1 MFILVL
7 TRYRNALENVK
18 NLGLSEKGEKTT
30 FSKTRERKWAIFA
43 FLPRK
48 WDPQNRGVPA
58 GPFLAYFDHQRT
70 AIKKRG
76 LRSTGYFRRFLE
88 GLFDV
93 FCEETGLIEKSTYQR
108 VLDKK
113 GTFSRSPK
121 LVFWQC
127 LFTCKKRE
135 KGSKTPPFGPANSTF
150 TCNYEVNVFT
160 ESHEPKKDQ
169 KHPKN
174 GFIKERP
181 ARPPSKNGQISS
193 YSYT

>member
-1 MFILVL
+1 MKKRLSRKHVK
-7 TRYRNALENVK
+7 ENELFSRFCPE
-18 NLGLSEKGEKTT
+18 NGTPKTGG
-30 FSKTRERKWAIFA
+30 SRR
-43 FLPRK
+43 
-48 WDPQNRGVPA
+48 
-58 GPFLAYFDHQRT
+58 GPFWPILTISEQRSKREAYDQLVTSDGFWRVFLT
-70 AIKKRG
+70 FFAKRRVWSRAWPIK
-76 LRSTGYFRRFLE
+76 
-88 GLFDV
+88 
-93 FCEETGLIEKSTYQR
+93 R